1 MLKYIC
7 IVMIVSASAMGGIYF
22 SSALKNRVISLKQ
35 INYMLEEIYIML
47 RYRSA
52 TVYEIVE
59 TLCNDERFAGL
70 DFLKELKFSA
80 ENSFQESWC
89 RAVEKNIPSGLK
101 KSDRELLLN
110 IGKKLGT
117 SDLEG
122 QLGAVKLR
130 QAETA
135 AAVSSA
141 EEEYSRKA
149 KLYRTLGVLTGVFIA
164 IMLV

>member
-7 IVMIVSASAMGGIYF
+7 IVMIVSVSAMGGIYF
-22 SSALKNRVISLKQ
+22 SSALKNRVISLKR

-52 TVYEIVE
+52 TVYEIAE

-89 RAVEKNIPSGLK
+89 RAVEKNIPRGLK
-101 KSDRELLLN
+101 KSDCELLIN
-110 IGKKLGT
+110 IGRKLGT